1 MINTQEKPT
10 IPSPI
15 DLISRL
21 INQESSFEVTLF
33 DKFGNNFTGRLEELS
48 EKSNTVLISDKDKN
62 KTIFDLN
69 YATHVTIKDQ
79 NSTVNLFKNL
89 ETKQPTSEII
99 DIDEIIN
106 LTSEMFKSSYDL
118 EFKFFADKYNNNVEA
133 EKVSIVIDY
142 LTENIKKLT
151 NDDFTLSAINKVH
164 TFHIKNDEM
173 SKFNLKLN
181 NKTITIKINY
191 SEPLPHN
198 INQLIEKGLNRTL

>member
-1 MINTQEKPT
+1 MIWIFHVLKW
-10 IPSPI
+10 
-15 DLISRL
+15 L
-21 INQESSFEVTLF
+21 INQEAFFEVTLF

-118 EFKFFADKYNNNVEA
+118 EFKFFADKYNNNM
-133 EKVSIVIDY
+133 I
-142 LTENIKKLT
+142 
-151 NDDFTLSAINKVH
+151 F
-164 TFHIKNDEM
+164 
-173 SKFNLKLN
+173 
-181 NKTITIKINY
+181 
-191 SEPLPHN
+191 
-198 INQLIEKGLNRTL
+198 